1 MHEIEINHIRSP
13 PNNEHLLQA
22 KLTKMYAH
30 LPEESPSFPEAL
42 LAQTKRMRTPGRLM
56 MRLRKP
62 VAEHSWMTAPE
73 TINAFYTAVMNEI
86 IIPLGIL
93 QPPFYKSGRPEV
105 RIRGLTWCLYWQTLV
120 LVLGLEV
127 TLFSPV
133 TITTTK
139 TTLAGIYH
147 VVGSSQP
154 QHFLQIC

>member
-1 MHEIEINHIRSP
+1 
-13 PNNEHLLQA
+13 
-22 KLTKMYAH
+22 MYAH
-30 LPEESPSFPEAL
+30 LPEESLSFPEAL

-120 LVLGLEV
+120 LVLGDFV
-127 TLFSPV
+127 FPCHYNNNNNKNNSCQNIPYGRVVPV
-133 TITTTK
+133 GTPIRQS
-139 TTLAGIYH
+139 
-147 VVGSSQP
+147 VMNS
-154 QHFLQIC
+154 F